1 MINYRWSNNKNDL
14 IRGYHIIR
22 DLTESYP
29 EFDNWYM
36 NKIIPDV
43 QTGTGLLLLAEEHDQ
58 IIGIGIG
65 KKTATETKLR
75 CLRVIPSYQHRGI
88 GQQLID
94 RMLKKLDCDKPLVT
108 VAHDMIHNYA
118 RPFVNYYHFDLT
130 EVQKGTYIK
139 DKLEYVFNGK
149 NFG

>member
-1 MINYRWSNNKNDL
+1 
-14 IRGYHIIR
+14 
-22 DLTESYP
+22 
-29 EFDNWYM
+29 M

-118 RPFVNYYHFDLT
+118 RPFVNYYHFELT